1 MKRLVTLGVA
11 AVMVA
16 IGAGSAVAAGG
27 PPVIETVPADFV
39 LTSGT
44 CPNLPAGTTITG
56 TGSGKSITRVSVDEN
71 GLVTIA
77 NTTHSNG
84 TATDQLGNSYVFNY
98 SNEFRVTNSA
108 ADPGVF
114 SGRMNDSFT
123 LAGSGPSH
131 LSNGFQAV
139 FTTDFATLFSFEEL
153 NSRGDPLDFATGAAR
168 CDPL

>member
-56 TGSGKSITRVSVDEN
+56 TGSGKSITRVSVDKT
-71 GLVTIA
+71 GLVR
-77 NTTHSNG
+77 G
-84 TATDQLGNSYVFNY
+84 FRLPVGGQLGELRAQPEPF
-98 SNEFRVTNSA
+98 A
-108 ADPGVF
+108 A
-114 SGRMNDSFT
+114 
-123 LAGSGPSH
+123 
-131 LSNGFQAV
+131 
-139 FTTDFATLFSFEEL
+139 
-153 NSRGDPLDFATGAAR
+153 
-168 CDPL
+168 